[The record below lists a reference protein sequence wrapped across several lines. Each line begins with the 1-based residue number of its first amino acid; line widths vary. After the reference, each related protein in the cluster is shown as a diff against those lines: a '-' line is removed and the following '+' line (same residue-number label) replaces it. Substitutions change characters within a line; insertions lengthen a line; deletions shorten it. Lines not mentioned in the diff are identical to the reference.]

1 MAVVA
6 VLASLGMLA
15 VWPAPPADAALA
27 GCRADPLFLL
37 SDGTILDV
45 SVAIDTDVK
54 NVDVI
59 QYVVHGPRGT
69 RLVAAISTP
78 TIGFEGLERVRYVA
92 DQAPNRFV
100 TDTLVQT
107 STDSVPV
114 EAQTIFAGHH
124 LGLLSL
130 RLRAHLQVVRGFDG
144 QHLIVSLSK

>member
-6 VLASLGMLA
+6 VLASLGLLA

-69 RLVAAISTP
+69 RLVAA
-78 TIGFEGLERVRYVA
+78 GMAVA
-92 DQAPNRFV
+92 DPSCAAGAPCPRGFAAQAIDPS
-100 TDTLVQT
+100 TLVVSDLARYPAT
-107 STDSVPV
+107 PPYSCTATAIPLDG
-114 EAQTIFAGHH
+114 EIW
-124 LGLLSL
+124 LSSFNGD
-130 RLRAHLQVVRGFDG
+130 RVAYGPIPR
-144 QHLIVSLSK
+144 